1 MVMVFS
7 CRPELPTVTL
17 CQGQGHRNEQSICA
31 THKSTIMSSFECHSL
46 NIVRDFLKNFNRHNS
61 HGHHGSK
68 CCELVQHAHSH
79 GSHAFTHTLLHQHSY
94 NHVVW
99 SASLAFIFQCMLGL
113 NPPNS
118 DMDYRIFNMRT
129 WSFLCVHIHTG
140 VGHTDSQSAEH
151 VLIRKTHNLNFSCAP
166 DGIRTFV
173 LWIWSPMLYQLSYS
187 VNPKIHKRL
196 KKNTF

>member
-1 MVMVFS
+1 MVTMAQSAVNWCNTHTRMDRTHSLTRFCINTVTTMWCEAPAQLLFFSACWVFS
-7 CRPELPTVTL
+7 CF
-17 CQGQGHRNEQSICA
+17 C
-31 THKSTIMSSFECHSL
+31 
-46 NIVRDFLKNFNRHNS
+46 
-61 HGHHGSK
+61 
-68 CCELVQHAHSH
+68 
-79 GSHAFTHTLLHQHSY
+79 
-94 NHVVW
+94 
-99 SASLAFIFQCMLGL
+99 

-151 VLIRKTHNLNFSCAP
+151 FLIRKTHNSNFSCAP

-173 LWIWSPMLYQLSYS
+173 LWIWSPMFYQLSYS